1 MLNSNN
7 ATTFGYIPTKILKQ
21 SSKSCSFL
29 LQKLFNDALRDG
41 YFPNKLKCADVMPV
55 LKRYYPTNAR
65 NYGPVSALSGVSN
78 IFERLMHRQI
88 SFYID
93 QFLSPYIC
101 IHRKGF
107 STQHALLSII
117 KKRKKV
123 LDNKKYS
130 RAILMD
136 LSKAFD
142 TINHDFLIAKLH
154 AYGFSK
160 ESLKLHAFFR
170 SNTSFQLSLSVA

>member
-65 NYGPVSALSGVSN
+65 NYGPVSALPGVSN

-93 QFLSPYIC
+93 QFLPLTFVSIERVSVPNTHYC
-101 IHRKGF
+101 
-107 STQHALLSII
+107 QLL
-117 KKRKKV
+117 KNGKRC
-123 LDNKKYS
+123 
-130 RAILMD
+130 
-136 LSKAFD
+136 
-142 TINHDFLIAKLH
+142 
-154 AYGFSK
+154 
-160 ESLKLHAFFR
+160 
-170 SNTSFQLSLSVA
+170 